1 MDHGAGDATQPR
13 CDSIN
18 GNDTASSD
26 VVSLMGV
33 DKDPAISKIT
43 KNIDNSVND
52 SSDNNVSV
60 IVVDSGV
67 ALPSGVSN
75 VFYSIE
81 DVAGIV
87 GGDVSD
93 SHVASDEA
101 VVTIILHQH
110 RLLKMEPS
118 SRVFPMVVALV
129 LDHPSKRG
137 LGLYL
142 RWFCRET
149 RSMPATVE
157 SCSTRSRQ
165 L

>member
-1 MDHGAGDATQPR
+1 MDHGAGDAIQPS

-33 DKDPAISKIT
+33 EKDPAISKIT

-67 ALPSGVSN
+67 VLPSGVSN

-101 VVTIILHQH
+101 VVTSEFPSTPHPEDGAVLPGLSNGGSSGSGPSLKKGAGALSQMVLPGNSLHACH
-110 RLLKMEPS
+110 S
-118 SRVFPMVVALV
+118 
-129 LDHPSKRG
+129 
-137 LGLYL
+137 
-142 RWFCRET
+142 
-149 RSMPATVE
+149 
-157 SCSTRSRQ
+157 
-165 L
+165 